1 MLVHLRS
8 AEFHPDYLQ
17 YVHQDPVHSIT
28 ESRSL
33 ERRCK
38 SDRNIFF
45 WIENNVPTAVLCVAY
60 IQGLTDNIDEILDV
74 ASPVCS
80 QADHAVFYSVFRTDT
95 PSSIQNTGARL
106 IREAA
111 TWIHANRLEIRQFVT
126 MSPIPNLSAHF
137 AEPPSMDAIMEFLQA
152 QTDPVA
158 KFHIRNGARIL
169 RIIPN
174 ADNSERR
181 RTQSYSTMVNYDY
194 TQNFID
200 PAINS

>member
-17 YVHQDPVHSIT
+17 YVHQDPVHNIT

-33 ERRCK
+33 ERRCEF
-38 SDRNIFF
+38 DRNIFF
-45 WIENNVPTAVLCVAY
+45 WVENNVPTAVLCVAY

-74 ASPVCS
+74 SSSVCKK
-80 QADHAVFYSVFRTDT
+80 ADHAIFYSVFRTDK
-95 PSSIQNTGARL
+95 PSGVQNTGARL

-111 TWIHANRLEIRQFVT
+111 TWIHANRPEIKQFVT
-126 MSPIPNLSAHF
+126 MSPIPQLSAHF

-181 RTQSYSTMVNYDY
+181 RTQSYSNMVNYDY